1 MNDLY
6 GCLTLSIQKVEE
18 HSRNSDDDLLLLYTY
33 PLSIYVQ
40 YYSIQN
46 LNGNEKRSFLSKLT
60 EKRVPTSKV

>member
-6 GCLTLSIQKVEE
+6 GCLTLSIPKVEQ

-33 PLSIYVQ
+33 PL
-40 YYSIQN
+40 YYSIQH
-46 LNGNEKRSFLSKLT
+46 LNGNEKGSFLSKLT